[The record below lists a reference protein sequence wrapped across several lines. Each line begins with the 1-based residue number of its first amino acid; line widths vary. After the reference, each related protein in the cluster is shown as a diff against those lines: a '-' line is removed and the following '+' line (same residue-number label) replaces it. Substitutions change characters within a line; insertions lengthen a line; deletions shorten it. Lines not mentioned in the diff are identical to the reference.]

1 MSSLLVVENVRKYY
15 RLGLLGKKIVKAV
28 ENASLDIDYGETL
41 GLMGPSGCGKST
53 LARVILRIL
62 RPDEGKI
69 LFKGE
74 DITSLKMRRL
84 RRLRGEM
91 TLVSQSPETSLN
103 PRFTVYQS
111 IAEPLLLYS
120 RNRPGIREKVLE
132 LMNKVGLNAELLDR
146 YPFQLSGGQ
155 MQRIA
160 IARAIALNPKLVV
173 LDEPTSMLDPL
184 MQAQILHLLR
194 RIQEEMGT
202 SYLFISHDPEVVQ
215 WISDRIVRMKEGKT
229 YHDAS

>member
-1 MSSLLVVENVRKYY
+1 VSSLLVVENVRKYY

-28 ENASLDIDYGETL
+28 ENASLDIGYGETL

-132 LMNKVGLNAELLDR
+132 FMNKVGLNAELLDR

>member
-28 ENASLDIDYGETL
+28 ENASLDIGYGETL

-215 WISDRIVRMKEGKT
+215 WISDRIVRMKEGRT
-229 YHDAS
+229 YHNAS

>member
-28 ENASLDIDYGETL
+28 ENASLDIGYGETL